1 MVNVEME
8 ESFDTMSSGTDGLQT
23 GTDDTFGGT
32 DDRFSAG
39 AARGGR
45 RGKAEQLRAAVT
57 EIIRGL
63 EPGSGLPTE
72 RDLCER
78 FGVSRGTVRHV
89 LQQLENEQ
97 RIYRRQGRGTF
108 VATAK
113 IEQRLDLTSH
123 TESMLASGIKPSS
136 KLIEVTRMAA
146 SPEIA
151 AALALPAAAE
161 VFRIERVRLA
171 DGEPIAL
178 EVLHVSAERF
188 DGLSGALQHGESFYG
203 LLHSQY
209 GIELAHAEETIEAV
223 IADERA
229 AQRLDCAPGSALLQ
243 LSRLT
248 VDRRSKP
255 IEYVRSLYRGDR
267 FRLRQT
273 VQRPRGAASG
283 HSDEAETAQ
292 LRPATVADA
301 AALAEV
307 FVTTWRRNYRSVVPD
322 DVIDALDVDEATHWL
337 AGLVSTAEPA
347 TLLLEA
353 PDGKVLGFV
362 RFGNEPTDP
371 RNGHIHALYVH
382 ADHGGQGYGR
392 RLLRTALGE
401 LERNAYDVITL
412 WVFKDNAAAQELY
425 TSEGFA
431 PDGGGRVEAQFRAD
445 EIRMRRELIPA
456 DDAVEDPAEVVNA

>member
-1 MVNVEME
+1 VTSTE
-8 ESFDTMSSGTDGLQT
+8 T
-23 GTDDTFGGT
+23 
-32 DDRFSAG
+32 
-39 AARGGR
+39 
-45 RGKAEQLRAAVT
+45 EQLEGTPAAPGGKGKRLRDFLT
-57 EIIRGL
+57 ETIRGMQ
-63 EPGSGLPTE
+63 PGSALPTE

-123 TESMLASGIKPSS
+123 TESMLASGIQPSS
-136 KLIEVTRMAA
+136 KLIEVSRIDAPA
-146 SPEIA
+146 EIA

-161 VFRIERVRLA
+161 VLRVERVRLA

-178 EVLHVSAERF
+178 EVLHLSAERF
-188 DGLSGALQHGESFYG
+188 DGISGALQHGESFYA

-209 GIELAHAEETIEAV
+209 GIELAHADETIEAV
-223 IADERA
+223 IADERGA
-229 AQRLDCAPGSALLQ
+229 VLLDCSPGSALLQ

-248 VDRRSKP
+248 VDQRGTP
-255 IEYVRSLYRGDR
+255 VEYVRSLYRGDR

-273 VQRPRGAASG
+273 VQRPQAASVAVPNRD
-283 HSDEAETAQ
+283 HAEPR

-322 DVIDALDVDEATHWL
+322 DVIDALDLDATAQWL
-337 AGLVSTAEPA
+337 EGLLAAAAQS

-353 PDGKVLGFV
+353 ADGKILGFV
-362 RFGNEPTDP
+362 RFGAEANDP
-371 RNGHIHALYVH
+371 NNGHIYALYVH
-382 ADHGGQGYGR
+382 ADHGGRGFGR
-392 RLLRTALGE
+392 RLLRGGIAE
-401 LERNAYDVITL
+401 LNRSGYETITL
-412 WVFKDNAAAQELY
+412 WVFKDNAAARGLY
-425 TSEGFA
+425 ASEGFV
-431 PDGGGRVEAQFRAD
+431 PDGGARVEAQFRTD
-445 EIRMRRELIPA
+445 EISMRREGT
-456 DDAVEDPAEVVNA
+456 DAPLPVGSVGEVVGA

>member
-1 MVNVEME
+1 MTATENEQLE
-8 ESFDTMSSGTDGLQT
+8 TNQKH
-23 GTDDTFGGT
+23 
-32 DDRFSAG
+32 A
-39 AARGGR
+39 R
-45 RGKAEQLRAAVT
+45 RGKGVRLREFLT
-57 EIIRGL
+57 ETIRGL
-63 EPGSGLPTE
+63 EPGAALPTE

-136 KLIEVTRMAA
+136 KLIEVSRIEAPA
-146 SPEIA
+146 EIA

-161 VFRIERVRLA
+161 VLRIERARLA

-178 EVLHVSAERF
+178 EVLYLSAERF
-188 DGLSGALQHGESFYG
+188 DGISGALQDGESFYG

-209 GIELAHAEETIEAV
+209 GIELAHADETIEAV
-223 IADERA
+223 IADERGA
-229 AQRLDCAPGSALLQ
+229 RLLDCSPGSALLQ

-248 VDRRSKP
+248 VDQRGRP
-255 IEYVRSLYRGDR
+255 VEYVRSLYRGDR

-273 VQRPRGAASG
+273 VQRPEAPGVAWADQAGAAPR
-283 HSDEAETAQ
+283 
-292 LRPATVADA
+292 LRPATPTDA

-322 DVIDALDVDEATHWL
+322 DVIDSLDLDETGKWL
-337 AGLVSTAEPA
+337 GGLVATAEQS

-362 RFGNEPTDP
+362 RFGAEPSDP

-382 ADHGGQGYGR
+382 ADHGGQGFGR
-392 RLLRTALGE
+392 KLLRSGVDA
-401 LERNAYDVITL
+401 LERTYDVVTL
-412 WVFKDNAAAQELY
+412 WVFEDNAAARALY
-425 TSEGFA
+425 ASEGFV
-431 PDGGGRVEAQFRAD
+431 PDGGRRVEEQYRAD
-445 EIRMRRELIPA
+445 EIRLRRDPVQTSLA
-456 DDAVEDPAEVVNA
+456 DGDAVGVVGA

>member
-1 MVNVEME
+1 MTSSEISE
-8 ESFDTMSSGTDGLQT
+8 ETTAP
-23 GTDDTFGGT
+23 GGK
-32 DDRFSAG
+32 
-39 AARGGR
+39 
-45 RGKAEQLRAAVT
+45 GKRLRDFLT
-57 EIIRGL
+57 ETIRGL
-63 EPGSGLPTE
+63 EPGSALPTE

-136 KLIEVTRMAA
+136 KLIEVSRLEAPA
-146 SPEIA
+146 EIA
-151 AALALPAAAE
+151 APLALPAAAE
-161 VFRIERVRLA
+161 VLRIERVRLA

-178 EVLHVSAERF
+178 EVLYLSAERF
-188 DGLSGALQHGESFYG
+188 DGISGALQDGESFYG

-209 GIELAHAEETIEAV
+209 GIELAHADETIEAV
-223 IADERA
+223 IADERGA
-229 AQRLDCAPGSALLQ
+229 RLLDCSIGSALLQ

-248 VDRRSKP
+248 VDQRGRP

-273 VQRPRGAASG
+273 VQRPGATGIAWPEQADG
-283 HSDEAETAQ
+283 APR
-292 LRPATVADA
+292 LRPATPADA

-322 DVIDALDVDEATHWL
+322 DVIDALDLNEIAQWL
-337 AGLVSTAEPA
+337 EGLVTTAQQS

-353 PDGKVLGFV
+353 PEGTVLGFV
-362 RFGNEPTDP
+362 RFGAESSDP

-382 ADHGGQGYGR
+382 GDHGGRGFGR
-392 RLLRTALGE
+392 KLLRSGIAGLQRSG
-401 LERNAYDVITL
+401 YDVVTL
-412 WVFKDNAAAQELY
+412 WVFNDNAAARGLY
-425 TSEGFA
+425 ASEGFL
-431 PDGGGRVEAQFRAD
+431 PDGGRRVEEQFRAD
-445 EIRMRRELIPA
+445 EIHMRRDPA
-456 DDAVEDPAEVVNA
+456 QMSLADGDAVEVVGA

>member
-1 MVNVEME
+1 M
-8 ESFDTMSSGTDGLQT
+8 
-23 GTDDTFGGT
+23 
-32 DDRFSAG
+32 
-39 AARGGR
+39 
-45 RGKAEQLRAAVT
+45 
-57 EIIRGL
+57 IRGL
-63 EPGSGLPTE
+63 APGAALPTE

-136 KLIEVTRMAA
+136 KLIEVSRVEA
-146 SPEIA
+146 PDEIA

-161 VFRIERVRLA
+161 VLRIERIRLA

-188 DGLSGALQHGESFYG
+188 DGISGALQDGQSFYR
-203 LLHSQY
+203 LLDSQY

-223 IADERA
+223 IAEERG
-229 AQRLDCAPGSALLQ
+229 AQLLDCSPGSALLQ

-248 VDRRSKP
+248 IDRHGRP
-255 IEYVRSLYRGDR
+255 VEYVRSLYRGDR

-273 VQRPRGAASG
+273 VQRPQALTNGQASDNGAVAP
-283 HSDEAETAQ
+283 HP
-292 LRPATVADA
+292 RPATAADA
-301 AALAEV
+301 PSLAEV

-322 DVIDALDVDEATHWL
+322 EVIDALDLDETAGWL
-337 AGLVSTAEPA
+337 AGLVRTTDQS

-353 PDGKVLGFV
+353 PDGAVLGFV
-362 RFGNEPTDP
+362 RFGSDP
-371 RNGHIHALYVH
+371 SDARHGHIYALYVH
-382 ADHGGQGYGR
+382 ADHGGHGYGR
-392 RLLRTALGE
+392 LLLRSGLAE
-401 LERNAYDVITL
+401 LERREYEAITL
-412 WVFKDNAAAQELY
+412 WVFEANPRARGLY
-425 TSEGFA
+425 ASEGFE
-431 PDGGGRVEAQFRAD
+431 PDGGRRVEAQFRAD
-445 EIRMRRELIPA
+445 EIRMRRPC
-456 DDAVEDPAEVVNA
+456 